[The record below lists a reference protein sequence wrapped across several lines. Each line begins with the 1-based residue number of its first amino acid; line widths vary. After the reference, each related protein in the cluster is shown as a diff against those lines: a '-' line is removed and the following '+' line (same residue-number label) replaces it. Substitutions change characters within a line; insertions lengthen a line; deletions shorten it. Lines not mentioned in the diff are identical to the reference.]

1 MVARRRRSL
10 SIATRLF
17 LSATSWSVVILLV
30 AGIALSAVY
39 RRNTEQSFDERLGV
53 YLRALVADIAS
64 PDAGSRKSP
73 GQQLGEPQFELLL
86 SGWYWQI
93 TRLDTRK
100 PQIKTSR
107 SLFAARLPRLEDAGV
122 AAGVGGA
129 RAGYA
134 IGPDGRLLR
143 IVERVIDAD
152 NDGVYLVQVAA
163 VAKEIDDRIWR
174 FELSLTATFVL
185 LALALA
191 GTTALQVRYGLRP
204 LRRLQDGV
212 ASIRRGEGER
222 IEGVYPDDLAPLAG
236 ELNLLIA
243 WNREIVERAQT
254 HVGNLAHA
262 LKTPLSVILNEAGRD
277 TSPLALKVR
286 EQAQA
291 MRDQVSYYLDRARAA
306 ARVSVVGSAT
316 EVKPAVEALVRT
328 FEKIYDDRAL
338 EFETKVADGLR
349 VRAER
354 QDLQE
359 MLGNLID
366 NAGKWARS
374 QVSIEA
380 QPEQAQDGAPGR
392 AFLILTVDDDGPG
405 LPAGSREAALARG
418 RRLDE
423 TKPGSGLGL
432 SIVADLATIHGGALV
447 LDDSPAGG
455 LRASLHLPAG

>member
-1 MVARRRRSL
+1 MAAPHRRSL

-17 LSATSWSVVILLV
+17 LSATTWSVLILLV
-30 AGIALSAVY
+30 AGVALSAVY

-64 PDAGSRKSP
+64 RNPQLRDSP
-73 GQQLGEPQFELLL
+73 GRRLGEPRFQVLL

-93 TRLDTRK
+93 TRLDTK
-100 PQIKTSR
+100 QPQIKTSR
-107 SLFAARLPRLEDAGV
+107 SLFAARLPSLKEAGV
-122 AAGVGGA
+122 AARIGGA

-134 IGPDGRLLR
+134 MGPDGSLLR

-174 FELSLTATFVL
+174 FELSLSATFVL

-212 ASIRRGEGER
+212 AAIRRGEGER
-222 IEGVYPDDLAPLAG
+222 IEGVYPEDLAPLAS

-262 LKTPLSVILNEAGRD
+262 LKTPLSVIVNEAARD
-277 TSPLALKVR
+277 PSPLASKVR
-286 EQAQA
+286 EQAQS
-291 MRDQVSYYLDRARAA
+291 MRDQVTYYLDRARAA
-306 ARVSVVGSAT
+306 ARVNALGSAT
-316 EVKPAVEALVRT
+316 DVKPAVEALVRT

-338 EFETKVADGLR
+338 EFETKVADGMR

-374 QVSIEA
+374 HVSIEA
-380 QPEQAQDGAPGR
+380 QPEQALEGAAGR
-392 AFLILTVDDDGPG
+392 AFLVLTIDDDGPG

-432 SIVADLATIHGGALV
+432 SIVADLATIHGGSLV

-455 LRASLHLPAG
+455 LRASLHLPAA